1 VRTLVARHG
10 VSQFSYSVPVFT
22 GGNEASSGREQ
33 AAGAG
38 PCIKDPKNLP
48 ALTPGAAVVRKNG
61 RKRMEDSQII
71 DLYFDRDETAISE
84 TDLKY
89 GHYCGTIAWGVL
101 RNREDSEECVN
112 DTWWKAW
119 NAIPPA
125 RPDIL
130 SAFLGKIT
138 RNLALHMYEKN
149 HALRRGEGEIP
160 ELIDELGEVLAAK
173 DSTEDEAIQSVE
185 ESDLSEAINDFLGKL
200 RGESRIIFLRRYF
213 YMDSVEKIA
222 SLLNSTE
229 GKVKMSLLR
238 SREKLKKYLEKRGLS
253 A

>member
-1 VRTLVARHG
+1 
-10 VSQFSYSVPVFT
+10 
-22 GGNEASSGREQ
+22 
-33 AAGAG
+33 
-38 PCIKDPKNLP
+38 
-48 ALTPGAAVVRKNG
+48 
-61 RKRMEDSQII
+61 MEDSQII

-84 TDLKY
+84 TNLKY

-253 A
+253 V

>member
-1 VRTLVARHG
+1 M
-10 VSQFSYSVPVFT
+10 QIFSLHFLFVPVFT

-38 PCIKDPKNLP
+38 PCIKGQKNLP

-84 TDLKY
+84 TNLKY

-253 A
+253 V

>member
-1 VRTLVARHG
+1 
-10 VSQFSYSVPVFT
+10 
-22 GGNEASSGREQ
+22 
-33 AAGAG
+33 
-38 PCIKDPKNLP
+38 
-48 ALTPGAAVVRKNG
+48 
-61 RKRMEDSQII
+61 MEDSQII

-185 ESDLSEAINDFLGKL
+185 ESDLSEAIK
-200 RGESRIIFLRRYF
+200 RRYF

-253 A
+253 V